1 MKALI
6 IEDELMAQKNLARIL
21 NQNFPDMEIL
31 GYLDSVQSSIDWFKT
46 GKKADIVF
54 MDVELSDGVC
64 FEIFKQVDIDANI
77 IMTTAYDNYALKAFE
92 AGSVDYILK
101 PIDVEALKRA
111 VNRCK
116 IKNQNLDI
124 KAMLKAIS
132 GEQED
137 YRERYIVKLNDM
149 IIPVKTE
156 DIAYFY
162 AEEKTNYII
171 TKSGDRYIID
181 FTLDEIVEDLNP
193 KKFFRISRS
202 CITSMEAISSIIKQS
217 GGRLKI
223 ISQPESSFEMTV
235 SRSRVDDFLDWID

>member
-6 IEDELMAQKNLARIL
+6 IEDEVFAQKNLTRIL
-21 NQNFPDMEIL
+21 NKNFPEMEIL
-31 GYLDSVQSSIDWFKT
+31 DYLDSVQDSINWFKA

-54 MDVELSDGVC
+54 MDVELSDGDC
-64 FEIFKQVDIDANI
+64 FEIFRQVDIDANI

-101 PIDVEALKRA
+101 PIDVDDLKRA

-116 IKNQNLDI
+116 AKSKNLDI
-124 KAMLKAIS
+124 EAMLKAI
-132 GEQED
+132 GGQKEE

-171 TKSGDRYIID
+171 TKTGDRYIID
-181 FTLDEIVEDLNP
+181 FTLDEIVDDLDP

-202 CITSMEAISSIIKQS
+202 CITSMDAISSIIKQS
-217 GGRLKI
+217 SGRLKI